1 MKAAIW
7 SWCRVGSENDVRQR
21 QPQAEGLV
29 RPSGAWCF
37 AVAKATFW
45 RVEGCNLDV
54 LDFGGLKACKVGAGF
69 LSVQKATL
77 RGFVFRCAEG
87 NCGGLAAAIWSWF
100 LVGV

>member
-1 MKAAIW
+1 MSGQKTTLGRGSRRPKAW
-7 SWCRVGSENDVRQR
+7 SVPPGHGVSLWQ
-21 QPQAEGLV
+21 
-29 RPSGAWCF
+29 
-37 AVAKATFW
+37 KATFW

-77 RGFVFRCAEG
+77 SGFVFRCAERK
-87 NCGGLAAAIWSWF
+87 GLAAAIWSWF